1 MIEREAVH
9 VLAVCASY
17 DGRKPSTVD
26 AQTWAYELK
35 SVERDAAVDAVRE
48 FYRVNPDGRIKPG
61 HVLDILKTARKDAVS
76 QSSRLEFELLRSI
89 DPEAPDYDQ
98 RVQEALLKARSAPA
112 ENPAAIP
119 ARNALPGHQ
128 ISAEDRAVRAR
139 RGNDRIRDALAKATP
154 FRIGREDAPEVPENL
169 RKAREVATQYRAG
182 QAYRDKSMKLGRP
195 GAELLKQIN
204 HQRAVAREGGTDGR
218 P

>member
-1 MIEREAVH
+1 MIEREAVY

-35 SVERDAAVDAVRE
+35 NVDRDAAVDAVRE
-48 FYRVNPDGRIKPG
+48 FYRINPDGRIKPG

-89 DPEAPDYDQ
+89 DPDAPDYNQ
-98 RVQEALLKARSAPA
+98 RVQEALHKARSAPA

-119 ARNALPGHQ
+119 ARNALPGQ
-128 ISAEDRAVRAR
+128 KMPPEARAERGR
-139 RGNDRIRDALAKATP
+139 RGNGLVREALAKATP
-154 FRIGREDAPEVPENL
+154 FRMGREDAPEVPEDL
-169 RKAREVATQYRAG
+169 RKAREVAVEHRAG
-182 QAYRDKSMKLGRP
+182 QAYRDKNLRLGRA
-195 GAELLKQIN
+195 GAEAMQQIN
-204 HQRAVAREGGTDGR
+204 QARKATT
-218 P
+218 